1 MSEETLHLVGGI
13 SWDKW
18 LSEVGR
24 SSTTGWLWSK
34 KGPNGE
40 RPRIK
45 TVNIDGKKYV
55 RAEAI
60 KEFWDRAEAGEFAKV
75 AVVPKRSKD

>member
-24 SSTTGWLWSK
+24 K